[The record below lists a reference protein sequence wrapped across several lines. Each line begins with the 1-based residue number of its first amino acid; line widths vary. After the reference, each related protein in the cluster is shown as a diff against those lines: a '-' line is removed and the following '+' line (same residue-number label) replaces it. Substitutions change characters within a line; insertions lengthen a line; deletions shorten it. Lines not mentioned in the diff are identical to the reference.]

1 MYNIGM
7 EPSDDTQL
15 VRRRWWVRPFE
26 SIGSHTVDIAF
37 GLLTAAWVWYVFRL
51 TRSIYFWSD
60 DLRLLVQA
68 GSVSDWL
75 KPFHQAL
82 VLPSLA
88 LSRASADVGHLSFFL
103 FRLQFVVFLAAVS
116 VAYYVTTRRQFG
128 APLAA
133 VLALP
138 LLWVSNVNLRPSEVN
153 HYLALAGA
161 IVCAALLNRGPRAD
175 GLLAATLLF
184 ALAAGGVGIVAAG
197 ACAVHSIIV
206 RAPWRRWLA
215 IVAPTAIYGL
225 WVVAYSPGSQRVPVT
240 TTQAVEIVR
249 DLFLAPFYEV
259 GFGKWPLAA
268 ILVVAFFAWGAIQL
282 RQGIRNG
289 ANFIAWTAA
298 MVGWPLGLLYSRGA
312 DSHASVF
319 RYAFVSL
326 GLALLAVV
334 PRQPITWPER
344 LPVTSRRVLAVGALV
359 VVAFGG
365 LRADY
370 ARPSLRLGA
379 SIYADMG
386 RKAEGTME
394 VAELGPGVIA
404 DNTPLPF
411 FGFSNPHGTARD
423 MRSLM
428 TRYGTPFHATTTN
441 IDQNLVDL
449 GAVKSTVG
457 ALRRS
462 VACEPMT
469 GPVGLRPT
477 SIGEDVLGQP
487 PRGRPATGPRQYTL
501 WAKAPV
507 TIEVRRFGDH
517 WVDLGTVP
525 ARRIVRLT
533 LPVLASAKPWSVRA
547 DGACL
552 IT

>member
-1 MYNIGM
+1 M
-7 EPSDDTQL
+7 
-15 VRRRWWVRPFE
+15 RRGGWARAFE
-26 SIGSHTVDIAF
+26 SVASHAVDIAF

-88 LSRASADVGHLSFFL
+88 LSRVSAVVGHLSFFL
-103 FRLQFVVFLAAVS
+103 FRLQFVVSLAAVS
-116 VAYYVTTRRQFG
+116 VTYYLTTRRQFG
-128 APLAA
+128 PPLAA
-133 VLALP
+133 ILALP
-138 LLWVSNVNLRPSEVN
+138 LLWVSHVNLRPSEVN

-184 ALAAGGVGIVAAG
+184 ALAAGGVGVVAAG

-225 WVVAYSPGSQRVPVT
+225 WVVVYSPGSQRIPVT

-268 ILVVAFFAWGAIQL
+268 VLVIAFFAWGAIQL

-334 PRQPITWPER
+334 PRQPIRWPER

-359 VVAFGG
+359 VVAFGAV
-365 LRADY
+365 RADY

-394 VAELGPGVIA
+394 VAQLGPDVIA

-411 FGFSNPHGTARD
+411 FGYSNPHGTAGG

-449 GAVKSTVG
+449 GTVKSTLG
-457 ALRRS
+457 GSLRS
-462 VACEPMT
+462 VACRPLT
-469 GPVGLRPT
+469 GPVNLRPT
-477 SIGEDVLGQP
+477 SIGEDILGIP
-487 PRGRPATGPRQYTL
+487 PPGRPSTGALRYAL
-501 WAKAPV
+501 WSKARV
-507 TIEVRRFGDH
+507 TVEVRRFGDH
-517 WVDLGTVP
+517 WVHLSTVP
-525 ARRIVRLT
+525 AGRVFRLT

-547 DGACL
+547 DGACF